1 MPNFGWLVPRKL
13 ERVSYRF
20 KYNSY
25 HKVKILKNIDSTW
38 LKHLKTSVN
47 HSRVIVRRLEM
58 LRNSL
63 QLGMGTLQSLQS
75 NPTRTLRLDTTGL
88 QQLDNDLTPRRG
100 LELEELAQWHAAA
113 KICFDKKLFF
123 SDKNHPSMIRGELR
137 TPQNPGHR
145 S

>member
-63 QLGMGTLQSLQS
+63 QLGMGTLQATIKSHENIAAGYHWTPTTRQRP
-75 NPTRTLRLDTTGL
+75 NPTTRSRTGRVGSVACSR
-88 QQLDNDLTPRRG
+88 QQ
-100 LELEELAQWHAAA
+100 
-113 KICFDKKLFF
+113 ICFDKKLFF
-123 SDKNHPSMIRGELR
+123 SDKNHPSMVRGELR